1 MEEIKNNTTE
11 QDKEY
16 EVAKAEAEADKSNV
30 AYIHFFRKPFEW
42 EGKEYKSLTFD
53 FDKLTGEDS
62 LSIEAELQ
70 AKGISVLVPAFSGHF
85 LIRMAARVCN
95 ERLGVDAFQKMPMR
109 EFLRIRT
116 KARNFLMESE
126 Q

>member
-53 FDKLTGEDS
+53 FDKHHG
-62 LSIEAELQ
+62 
-70 AKGISVLVPAFSGHF
+70 
-85 LIRMAARVCN
+85 RN
-95 ERLGVDAFQKMPMR
+95 QK
-109 EFLRIRT
+109 
-116 KARNFLMESE
+116 
-126 Q
+126 